1 MTGWA
6 DAPDDDGATLED
18 IEFLS
23 RSPHRFEVLTA
34 LAEGPRTRNDLRE
47 TADVSRVTIRRL
59 VEDLEARGWLVHDDG
74 QYEATPQGRVVAAEF
89 GRLYANMSTADA
101 LEDALAWLPLA
112 EFDFDLVHLRD
123 ADVLLTASWP
133 DHAASV
139 SHACDL
145 VRGVDRIRGSAIGW
159 TPEVVE
165 VIREQVVAG
174 ETRLAVVVGES
185 ALGMM
190 RAEDTLRDRFRD
202 IMAAETADLFRYTGE
217 APLHMVMA
225 MDETVSICGHVD
237 DGPPPGTLET
247 ANEVVRSWADRYYE
261 TVREDAR
268 RLAVEALAPD

>member
-1 MTGWA
+1 MPTWA
-6 DAPDDDGATLED
+6 DVPDDDGATFED

-34 LAEGPRTRNDLRE
+34 LAEAPRTRNDLKER
-47 TADVSRVTIRRL
+47 ADVSRITVRRL
-59 VEDLEARGWLVHDDG
+59 VEDLEERGWLTHDDG

-89 GRLYANMSTADA
+89 GRLYANMSTATE
-101 LEDALAWLPLA
+101 LEDALPWLPLA

-133 DHAASV
+133 DHASSV

-159 TPEVVE
+159 TPAVVD

-174 ETRLAVVVGES
+174 ETHMEVVVGDA

-202 IMAAETADLFRYTGE
+202 ILAAETADLYRYTGE
-217 APLHMVMA
+217 APLHMVMQ

-247 ANEVVRSWADRYYE
+247 TNEVVRSWADRYYE
-261 TVREDAR
+261 TVSGDAR